1 MRFSV
6 SSLVSALFY
15 PELGPSV
22 WTGSTAVVVRRGL
35 RREIVAPL
43 IAALT
48 LGAAP
53 IAPVAPPAYV
63 DITWMS
69 VTNMSYEVGPLR
81 IVTDGYMDK
90 WRLDPNGVRPIDD
103 SAIKRLLGFALR

>member
-1 MRFSV
+1 
-6 SSLVSALFY
+6 
-15 PELGPSV
+15 
-22 WTGSTAVVVRRGL
+22 
-35 RREIVAPL
+35 
-43 IAALT
+43 
-48 LGAAP
+48 
-53 IAPVAPPAYV
+53 
-63 DITWMS
+63 MS